1 MYTLAE
7 VVPDFVKILGYGLS
21 GFAFLLMFFAYMLL
35 RQVINKSTQNKM
47 VIKSIW
53 AFMGLSFLLTITI
66 GVFSFITGDY
76 KQKELA
82 NNEATIKT
90 QQNGLEILN
99 ADQKLDSLVK
109 KAIAENMANNPEK
122 AEETKQAYDKIISE
136 LESKLDSSNATAED
150 KRKFESLKGETNK
163 TLDSLSKPDL
173 SPETKTRLRNKYL
186 LQTGEISKVSSTVV
200 KRNMITSDAV
210 IRRHQ
215 Q

>member
-1 MYTLAE
+1 MYILAE

-47 VIKSIW
+47 IIKSIW

-76 KQKELA
+76 KQKELE

-109 KAIAENMANNPEK
+109 KAIAENIMNNPEK
-122 AEETKQAYDKIISE
+122 AEATKVAHDNILAE
-136 LESKLDSSNATAED
+136 LETKLDSSNATAED
-150 KRKFESLKGETNK
+150 KMKFENLKGETNK
-163 TLDSLSKPDL
+163 TLDSLNKPDL
-173 SPETKTRLRNKYL
+173 SPETKTRLRNRYL
-186 LQTGEISKVSSTVV
+186 FQTAEISKVSSNVV
-200 KRNMITSDAV
+200 KRNMLTSGAG
-210 IRRHQ
+210 IRRQ
-215 Q
+215 PK

>member
-1 MYTLAE
+1 MYILAE

-47 VIKSIW
+47 IIKSIW

-76 KQKELA
+76 KQKELES
-82 NNEATIKT
+82 NEATIKT

-109 KAIAENMANNPEK
+109 KAIAENIMNNPER
-122 AEETKQAYDKIISE
+122 AEETKVAHDKILAE
-136 LESKLDSSNATAED
+136 LETKLDSSNATVED
-150 KRKFESLKGETNK
+150 KMKFENLKGETNK
-163 TLDSLSKPDL
+163 TLDSLNTPGL
-173 SPETKTRLRNKYL
+173 SPETKTRLRNRYL
-186 LQTGEISKVSSTVV
+186 FQTAEISKVSSNVV
-200 KRNMITSDAV
+200 KRNMLTSGAL
-210 IRRHQ
+210 IRREPK
-215 Q
+215 

>member
-1 MYTLAE
+1 MHILVE

-47 VIKSIW
+47 IIKSIW

-82 NNEATIKT
+82 SNEATIKS

-109 KAIAENMANNPEK
+109 RGIAENMVNNPEK
-122 AEETKQAYDKIISE
+122 AEEAKKAYDKIIGE
-136 LESKLDSSNATAED
+136 LESKLDSSNATPED

-186 LQTGEISKVSSTVV
+186 SQTAEISKVSSTVV
-200 KRNMITSDAV
+200 KRNMIISGAA
-210 IRRHQ
+210 IRRQ
-215 Q
+215 P

>member
-1 MYTLAE
+1 MYILAE

-47 VIKSIW
+47 IIKSIW

-76 KQKELA
+76 KQEALA

-109 KAIAENMANNPEK
+109 KAAAENMSNSPEK
-122 AEETKQAYDKIISE
+122 VEETKMAYDKIIGE
-136 LESKLDSSNATAED
+136 LESKLDSSNATTED

-173 SPETKTRLRNKYL
+173 SPETKLRLRNKFW
-186 LQTGEISKVSSTVV
+186 LQTGEISKVSSRVV
-200 KRNMITSDAV
+200 KRNMITSGAG
-210 IRRHQ
+210 IRRQ
-215 Q
+215 P

>member
-1 MYTLAE
+1 MYILAE
-7 VVPDFVKILGYGLS
+7 VGPDFVKILGYGLS

-47 VIKSIW
+47 IIKSIW

-82 NNEATIKT
+82 DNEATIKT

-109 KAIAENMANNPEK
+109 KAIADNMINKNAS
-122 AEETKQAYDKIISE
+122 DKIIDE
-136 LESKLDSSNATAED
+136 LESKLDSSNATPED

-173 SPETKTRLRNKYL
+173 SPETKTRLRNKYV
-186 LQTGEISKVSSTVV
+186 LQTAEISKVSTTVV
-200 KRNMITSDAV
+200 KRNMITSGAA
-210 IRRHQ
+210 IRRQ
-215 Q
+215 P

>member
-1 MYTLAE
+1 MYILAE

-47 VIKSIW
+47 IIKSIW

-76 KQKELA
+76 KQEELA
-82 NNEATIKT
+82 DNEATIKT

-109 KAIAENMANNPEK
+109 RSIVENMMNNPEK
-122 AEETKQAYDKIISE
+122 AGEAKRAHDKIIAE
-136 LESKLDSSNATAED
+136 LESRLDSSNATPED
-150 KRKFESLKGETNK
+150 KRKFESLKGESVR

-173 SPETKTRLRNKYL
+173 SPEAKTRLRNRYL
-186 LQTGEISKVSSTVV
+186 FQTAEISKVSSNVV
-200 KRNMITSDAV
+200 KRNMIISGAV
-210 IRRHQ
+210 IRRQ
-215 Q
+215 P

>member
-1 MYTLAE
+1 MYILAE

-47 VIKSIW
+47 IIRSIW

-76 KQKELA
+76 KQDKLA
-82 NNEATIKT
+82 SNEATIKT

-109 KAIAENMANNPEK
+109 KAAAENMANSPEK
-122 AEETKQAYDKIISE
+122 LEETKMAYDKIIAE
-136 LESKLDSSNATAED
+136 LESKLDSSNATTED
-150 KRKFESLKGETNK
+150 KRKFETLKVETNK
-163 TLDSLSKPDL
+163 TLDSLSKPDI
-173 SPETKTRLRNKYL
+173 SAETKARLRNKFW

-200 KRNMITSDAV
+200 KRNMITSGAA
-210 IRRHQ
+210 IRRQ
-215 Q
+215 P

>member
-1 MYTLAE
+1 MYILAE

-35 RQVINKSTQNKM
+35 RQAINKSTQNKM
-47 VIKSIW
+47 IIKSIW

-109 KAIAENMANNPEK
+109 KGIVENMMNNPEK
-122 AEETKQAYDKIISE
+122 AEEAKRAHDKIIAE
-136 LESKLDSSNATAED
+136 LETRLDSSNATPED
-150 KRKFESLKGETNK
+150 KRKFESLKGESVK

-173 SPETKTRLRNKYL
+173 SPETKTRLRNRYL
-186 LQTGEISKVSSTVV
+186 FQTAEISKVSSTVV
-200 KRNMITSDAV
+200 KRNMIISGAV
-210 IRRHQ
+210 MRRQ
-215 Q
+215 P

>member
-1 MYTLAE
+1 MYILAE

-47 VIKSIW
+47 IIRSIW

-76 KQKELA
+76 KQTKLA
-82 NNEATIKT
+82 DNEATIKT

-109 KAIAENMANNPEK
+109 KAAAENMANDPEMVEK
-122 AEETKQAYDKIISE
+122 TKKEYDKIIGE
-136 LESKLDSSNATAED
+136 LESKLDSSNATTED
-150 KRKFESLKGETNK
+150 KRRFETLKGETNK
-163 TLDSLSKPDL
+163 TLDSLSKPDI
-173 SPETKTRLRNKYL
+173 SPETKTRLRTKFW

-200 KRNMITSDAV
+200 KRNMITSGAA
-210 IRRHQ
+210 IRKQ
-215 Q
+215 P

>member
-1 MYTLAE
+1 MYILAE

-47 VIKSIW
+47 IIKSIW

-82 NNEATIKT
+82 DNEATIKT

-109 KAIAENMANNPEK
+109 KAIADNMINKNAS
-122 AEETKQAYDKIISE
+122 DKIIDE
-136 LESKLDSSNATAED
+136 LESKLDSSNATPED

-173 SPETKTRLRNKYL
+173 SPETKTRLRNKYV
-186 LQTGEISKVSSTVV
+186 LQTAEISKVSTTVV
-200 KRNMITSDAV
+200 KRNMITSGAA
-210 IRRHQ
+210 IRRQ
-215 Q
+215 PK

>member
-1 MYTLAE
+1 MYILAE

-35 RQVINKSTQNKM
+35 RQVINKSIQNKM
-47 VIKSIW
+47 IFKSIW

-76 KQKELA
+76 KQKELSK
-82 NNEATIKT
+82 NEATIKT

-109 KAIAENMANNPEK
+109 KGIAENIVNDPEK
-122 AEETKQAYDKIISE
+122 AEEAKKAYDKIIGE
-136 LESKLDSSNATAED
+136 LGSKFDSSNATPAD
-150 KRKFESLKGETNK
+150 KRKFESLKRETDR

-173 SPETKTRLRNKYL
+173 SPETRTRLGNKYL
-186 LQTGEISKVSSTVV
+186 VQIAEISKVSSTVV
-200 KRNMITSDAV
+200 KRNMITSGAA
-210 IRRHQ
+210 IRRQ
-215 Q
+215 P

>member
-1 MYTLAE
+1 MYILAE

-47 VIKSIW
+47 IIKSIW

-109 KAIAENMANNPEK
+109 KAIADNMINKNASN
-122 AEETKQAYDKIISE
+122 KIIDE
-136 LESKLDSSNATAED
+136 LESKLDSSNATPED

-173 SPETKTRLRNKYL
+173 SPETKTRLRNKYV
-186 LQTGEISKVSSTVV
+186 LQTAEISKVSTTVV
-200 KRNMITSDAV
+200 KRNMITSGAA
-210 IRRHQ
+210 IRRQ
-215 Q
+215 P

>member
-1 MYTLAE
+1 MYILAE

-47 VIKSIW
+47 IIKSIW

-82 NNEATIKT
+82 DNEATIKT

-109 KAIAENMANNPEK
+109 KAIAENMINNPEK
-122 AEETKQAYDKIISE
+122 AEETKNASDKIIGE
-136 LESKLDSSNATAED
+136 LESKLDSSNATPED

-186 LQTGEISKVSSTVV
+186 FQTAEISKVSSNVV
-200 KRNMITSDAV
+200 KRNMITSGAV
-210 IRRHQ
+210 IKRQ
-215 Q
+215 QQ

>member
-1 MYTLAE
+1 MYILAE

-47 VIKSIW
+47 IIKSIW

-109 KAIAENMANNPEK
+109 KGISENIMNNPEK
-122 AEETKQAYDKIISE
+122 AEEAKKAHDKIIGE
-136 LESKLDSSNATAED
+136 LGSKLDSSNATPED

-200 KRNMITSDAV
+200 KRNMIISGAA
-210 IRRHQ
+210 IRRQ
-215 Q
+215 P

>member
-1 MYTLAE
+1 
-7 VVPDFVKILGYGLS
+7 
-21 GFAFLLMFFAYMLL
+21 MFFAYMLL

-47 VIKSIW
+47 IIKSIW

-82 NNEATIKT
+82 SNETTIKT

-109 KAIAENMANNPEK
+109 KGISENIMNNPEK
-122 AEETKQAYDKIISE
+122 AEETKKAYDKIIGE
-136 LESKLDSSNATAED
+136 LESKLDSSNATPED

-186 LQTGEISKVSSTVV
+186 FQTGEISKVSTTVV
-200 KRNMITSDAV
+200 KRNMITSGAV
-210 IRRHQ
+210 IRRQ
-215 Q
+215 PQ

>member
-1 MYTLAE
+1 MYILAE

-47 VIKSIW
+47 IIKSIW

-82 NNEATIKT
+82 DNEATIKT

-109 KAIAENMANNPEK
+109 KAIADNMINKNAS
-122 AEETKQAYDKIISE
+122 DKIIDE
-136 LESKLDSSNATAED
+136 LESKLDSSNATPED

-173 SPETKTRLRNKYL
+173 SPETKTRLRNKYV
-186 LQTGEISKVSSTVV
+186 LQTAEISKVSTTVV
-200 KRNMITSDAV
+200 KRNMITSGAA
-210 IRRHQ
+210 IRRQ
-215 Q
+215 P

>member
-1 MYTLAE
+1 MYILAE

-47 VIKSIW
+47 IIRSIW

-76 KQKELA
+76 KQTKLA
-82 NNEATIKT
+82 DNEATIKT

-109 KAIAENMANNPEK
+109 KAVAENMANNPEK
-122 AEETKQAYDKIISE
+122 VEETKMAYDKIIGE
-136 LESKLDSSNATAED
+136 LESKLDSSNATSED
-150 KRKFESLKGETNK
+150 KKRFEILKGETSK

-200 KRNMITSDAV
+200 KRNMITSGAA
-210 IRRHQ
+210 IRKQ
-215 Q
+215 P

>member
-1 MYTLAE
+1 
-7 VVPDFVKILGYGLS
+7 
-21 GFAFLLMFFAYMLL
+21 
-35 RQVINKSTQNKM
+35 
-47 VIKSIW
+47 
-53 AFMGLSFLLTITI
+53 MGLSFLLTITI

-109 KAIAENMANNPEK
+109 KAIADNMINKNASN
-122 AEETKQAYDKIISE
+122 KIIDE
-136 LESKLDSSNATAED
+136 LESKLDSSNATPED

-173 SPETKTRLRNKYL
+173 SPETKTRLRNKYV
-186 LQTGEISKVSSTVV
+186 LQTAEISKVSTTVV
-200 KRNMITSDAV
+200 KRNMITSGAA
-210 IRRHQ
+210 IRRQ
-215 Q
+215 P

>member
-1 MYTLAE
+1 MYILAE

-47 VIKSIW
+47 IIKSIW

-76 KQKELA
+76 KQKELE

-109 KAIAENMANNPEK
+109 KAIAENIMNNPEK
-122 AEETKQAYDKIISE
+122 AEATKVAHAQYIIPHHYPYGTHLPVYKCS
-136 LESKLDSSNATAED
+136 
-150 KRKFESLKGETNK
+150 
-163 TLDSLSKPDL
+163 
-173 SPETKTRLRNKYL
+173 
-186 LQTGEISKVSSTVV
+186 
-200 KRNMITSDAV
+200 
-210 IRRHQ
+210 
-215 Q
+215 

>member
-1 MYTLAE
+1 MYILAE

-47 VIKSIW
+47 IIKSIW

-66 GVFSFITGDY
+66 GVFSFVTGDY

-82 NNEATIKT
+82 ENEATIET
-90 QQNGLEILN
+90 QRNGLEILN

-109 KAIAENMANNPEK
+109 KAIADNMINNPEK
-122 AEETKQAYDKIISE
+122 AEETKIASDKIISE
-136 LESKLDSSNATAED
+136 LESKLDSSNATPED

-186 LQTGEISKVSSTVV
+186 FQTSEISKLSSTVV
-200 KRNMITSDAV
+200 KRNMITSGAAT
-210 IRRHQ
+210 RRQ
-215 Q
+215 PK